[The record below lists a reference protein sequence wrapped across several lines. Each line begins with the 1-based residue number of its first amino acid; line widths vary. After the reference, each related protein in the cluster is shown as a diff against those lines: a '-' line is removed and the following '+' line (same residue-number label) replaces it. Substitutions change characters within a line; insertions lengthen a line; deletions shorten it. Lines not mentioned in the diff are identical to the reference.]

1 MGFLSSLTGGGAT
14 DAAKN
19 VAANSFYLP
28 SNINLPGFNIGY
40 QNPGPLTNK
49 DWKNI
54 RSGRQA
60 MPEAGV
66 TGGLTPEQA
75 GIRDMFSSGIGGFL
89 GQAYG
94 GVPGYGGISPEL
106 MNEFGLA
113 NYDIGN
119 LYAPQVPDTAM
130 QNFLNA
136 SGDFLGRAQNMPQ
149 FDIQGETQKQLD
161 LMRQYD
167 APYEQRGMMQNWDQQ
182 FGRGILDSTAGQ
194 YQTQAI
200 ADSFHQ
206 KDLARQMQAYQNALA
221 GGQFNLAQQ
230 GQYAQQGLG
239 FGQAAGDLGNLSFGQ
254 QYALNQL
261 GGQRAA
267 DRFARA
273 QGLFGLGQGAQQ
285 TGVQNALGL
294 LSGQGQI
301 DSFLAN
307 LMGLG
312 GNLGSQRS
320 AANNAAYSPMVGARA
335 AQDAAIGGLVGGALN
350 FAAGPLAAGIGNIG
364 QPGGFFGG
372 MGNWG
377 GWGG

>member
-1 MGFLSSLTGGGAT
+1 MGLFSSLFGGGGVK
-14 DAAKN
+14 AARG
-19 VAANSFYLP
+19 VQANASYLP
-28 SNINLPGFNIGY
+28 ANIALPGYNIGF
-40 QNPGPLTNK
+40 QNPGPLSNK
-49 DWKNI
+49 DWKKI
-54 RSGRQA
+54 RAGK
-60 MPEAGV
+60 MPMPDFGA

-106 MNEFGLA
+106 MREFGLA
-113 NYDIGN
+113 NYDINN
-119 LYAPQVPDTAM
+119 LYAPDVPDTAM
-130 QNFLNA
+130 QNFLGA
-136 SGDFLGRAQNMPQ
+136 SGDFLGRAQSMQP

-182 FGRGILDSTAGQ
+182 FGKGILDSTAGQ

-206 KDLARQMQAYQNALA
+206 KDLARQMQAYQQALA
-221 GGQFNLAQQ
+221 GGEFQLGQQ
-230 GQYAQQGLG
+230 GMYANLGQQLG
-239 FGQAAGDLGNLSFGQ
+239 MGAGELGNMTFGQ

-261 GGQRAA
+261 AGQRAQ

-294 LSGQGQI
+294 LSGTGQI

-320 AANNAAYSPMVGARA
+320 AANNAAYQPMVDARM
-335 AQDAAIGGLVGGALN
+335 AQDASIAGFTSQFLQGLGQGMQGGAGGGGGFN
-350 FAAGPLAAGIGNIG
+350 W
-364 QPGGFFGG
+364 GGFFSG
-372 MGNWG
+372 MGGAG
-377 GWGG
+377 G